1 MMKSFV
7 EHYIFEFYDFNQG
20 NLDIKFN
27 QKITQI
33 GAIDLL
39 EVRDV
44 ISEEKFRQ
52 LIEQN
57 SPSVQNINVF
67 LIEAETRKD

>member
-1 MMKSFV
+1 MYLNFM
-7 EHYIFEFYDFNQG
+7 IFNQG

-44 ISEEKFRQ
+44 MSEEKFRQ

-57 SPSVQNINVF
+57 HASVQNINVF